1 MITSHKNFNSKTP
14 PAVFAILV
22 LTLPLFVIPFVV
34 LASAAACISYSSSS
48 KTITVKCTTTTHL
61 ADVNTA
67 LNNPNILKKES
78 NGIWLLA
85 ANLVVA
91 KGGNMVIDSSDTT
104 WLKILSNGVV
114 AYGLK
119 NSGTLKVDSVKIT
132 SWNTAKNTYTSPGSA
147 GQTPRA
153 YIVSLGG
160 ATGTMNI
167 LNSEISYLGYDGSGH
182 HGLDYYSGDKRL
194 DTKQSN
200 SS

>member
-1 MITSHKNFNSKTP
+1 M
-14 PAVFAILV
+14 
-22 LTLPLFVIPFVV
+22 
-34 LASAAACISYSSSS
+34 
-48 KTITVKCTTTTHL
+48 
-61 ADVNTA
+61 NTA

-147 GQTPRA
+147 GQTPRG

-182 HGLDYYSGDKRL
+182 HGLDYYSGDKSLIQNNQIHHNWRAFYSSRVGGL
-194 DTKQSN
+194 KFTKNVVHDNYEYGIDPHPEHMICTSL
-200 SS
+200 STSHTTIIMA